1 MKMNE
6 LTMSERTTLDKL
18 NAINL
23 EIESNEAQSLSN
35 VCWGYLHH
43 KFDESLLSEPKSE
56 IKKKLKHINE
66 IAPKIITSGCPDIF
80 DYREGKIFIK
90 PNVDKT
96 KIDVKVEKKPPVIK
110 KQVAKID
117 VVVKP
122 EVSVKEIEAEIKLEK
137 KSTPKTKKEKVV
149 MNTLF

>member
-6 LTMSERTTLDKL
+6 LTLSERITLDKL

-23 EIESNEAQSLSN
+23 EIESDEAQSLSN
-35 VCWGYLHH
+35 VCWGYLNH
-43 KFDESLLSEPKSE
+43 KFDESLLSEPKAE

-66 IAPKIITSGCPDIF
+66 IAPRIITSGCADIF

-90 PNVDKT
+90 PS
-96 KIDVKVEKKPPVIK
+96 VK
-110 KQVAKID
+110 VAKID
-117 VVVKP
+117 VVMKK
-122 EVSVKEIEAEIKLEK
+122 EKSVKEIKTEIKLEK
-137 KSTPKTKKEKVV
+137 KLAPKTKKEKVV